1 MAKKKAGR
9 RTGGR
14 SGSQPHPNQSAGSSS
29 NTAQASQTQETP
41 ALPRV
46 QILRIIPTGQ
56 AGAQQD
62 VPSQAVAA
70 NELDMDY
77 LTASQI
83 ATSRRRPTDV
93 RRIVRPQS
101 NVEPY
106 HRTGDYSSDLGL
118 DPHLRYMFGRLH
130 AAIHDPNL
138 DFYAILAEI
147 RATIATPPTAPPVSE
162 HDWDAYSNDN
172 EEDPGEYGD
181 DWLADDAA
189 PVYGG
194 DTTFQISPA
203 DEEHFP
209 AIGAS
214 RQLTEGG
221 PSRSVSWGPRMRWAT
236 VHQTS
241 PAQASPPAQTPPPAP
256 PTFTLAAAVP
266 TVQHTRRNNTILPPP
281 KSPPPT
287 VRATALSLA
296 DLQRLAED
304 ASVLLELYSKS
315 ASGPDDDESMQE
327 LITSAF
333 AHVSTIHRNHR
344 VAQNAISRAAQKRPE
359 AADFSADTGCIIC
372 YSEIADTVLLPCHHL
387 VLCGVRISLPR

>member
-1 MAKKKAGR
+1 MAKKKAAR

-162 HDWDAYSNDN
+162 HDWDAYSNT
-172 EEDPGEYGD
+172 EEDPGGFGD
-181 DWLADDAA
+181 DWFADDA
-189 PVYGG
+189 PPTDDDGP
-194 DTTFQISPA
+194 TFQISPA

-221 PSRSVSWGPRMRWAT
+221 PSRSGGSGHGLTWAT
-236 VHQTS
+236 VLQTS
-241 PAQASPPAQTPPPAP
+241 PAQVSPPAPAPPPAP

-266 TVQHTRRNNTILPPP
+266 TVQHTRRNDTILPPP
-281 KSPPPT
+281 KKPPPT
-287 VRATALSLA
+287 ARAAALSLA
-296 DLQRLAED
+296 DLQKLAED

-315 ASGPDDDESMQE
+315 ASGPNDNECMQE

-333 AHVSTIHRNHR
+333 ANVSTIHRNHR